1 MNSKLRILIVDDD
14 QRMTRTLADIFSLS
28 GHTSV
33 QSYSGLDALAKLNAQ
48 SFDCVLTDVR
58 MPGMNGVEFHHHLHQ
73 THPGLPVVL
82 MTAFAADEI
91 VNQGL
96 EEGVVGVLD
105 KPLDINQL
113 LGFFASLVRNQIIAI
128 VDDDPEFCKTLG
140 DILMQRG
147 FKVTQTIDP
156 HTAVELIASKA
167 QVVLLDLKLNHVG
180 GLEVLKQIKAIY
192 PNLPVL
198 MVTGYRRE
206 METAIQA
213 ALEIDAYTCLYKPLE
228 IPTLLKTLSQL
239 QLERLRGAIKQK

>member
-14 QRMTRTLADIFSLS
+14 QRMTRTLAEIFSLS

-156 HTAVELIASKA
+156 HTAV
-167 QVVLLDLKLNHVG
+167 G

-213 ALEIDAYTCLYKPLE
+213 ALEIDAYACLYKPLE

-239 QLERLRGAIKQK
+239 QLDRLRGAIKQK